1 MQMNRL
7 FAVLMVVE
15 LQIKFCAWCQI
26 YRSALIF
33 SFWNSMFKLPVAVQK
48 VPFFFPL
55 LSGAGKPVLF
65 LVLEIITSNRLVPH
79 AAAFPDNS

>member
-1 MQMNRL
+1 
-7 FAVLMVVE
+7 
-15 LQIKFCAWCQI
+15 
-26 YRSALIF
+26 
-33 SFWNSMFKLPVAVQK
+33 MFKLPVAVQK